1 MEKIK
6 IGTKE
11 FELIVNGITE
21 REKSRTFTIDSEAP
35 YAEIEEAFADTSN
48 IQVLSGTGEVLT
60 AYLDGVGLKSIKR
73 DYEAS
78 TYTVD
83 VSTDAMVAELKAIRA
98 MLTVQAPQ

>member
-6 IGTKE
+6 IGTQE

-21 REKSRTFTIDSEAP
+21 REKSRTFTAASNAP

-48 IQVLSGTGEVLT
+48 VQVLSETGEVLT

-73 DYEAS
+73 DYEAG
-78 TYTVD
+78 TYTID
-83 VSTDAMVAELKAIRA
+83 VSTDAMVAELKAIKA
-98 MLTVQAPQ
+98 MIAAQAQ

>member
-6 IGTKE
+6 IGTTE
-11 FELIVNGITE
+11 YELIVNGITE
-21 REKSRTFTIDSEAP
+21 REKSRTFTITSEAP

-48 IQVLSGTGEVLT
+48 IQVLSEIGEVLT
-60 AYLDGVGLKSIKR
+60 AYMDGVGLKSIKR
-73 DYEAS
+73 DYEAG

-98 MLTVQAPQ
+98 MLTAQAQ